1 MTGFGNIWKTI
12 DIGGVWR
19 RIASGGAGYHALL
32 LFFGLMAVVGA
43 AAGIHALF
51 IVGSRHGYA
60 TYREIPL
67 ALLISTYTFFIGAS
81 TGIYIISSFGH
92 VFGFRELMPIAKRT
106 IYLSIITVLAGY
118 MSIGLE
124 IENPI
129 RMFIYVVLSPNLRS
143 NIWWMSALYAFFLFF
158 MVIGFFLLLVKK
170 YRVAAIAGFLAV
182 VSVIA
187 ADSNMG
193 GIFAMMHGRQFW
205 YGPFLPVYFIASAM
219 MTGCAFIMFFTLLA
233 YRIKKEPL
241 ETGTARSIEF
251 IRTLSIL
258 MVAIIMFFTFWKI
271 LTGIVGDPQEIENM
285 RILIAGSYAFNFW
298 VFEILCGM
306 VVPFIL
312 LLASKGERYILML
325 IASAMMIIG
334 IFFIRLDLVIIG
346 QIVPMYFDL
355 GVKEFDHLHT
365 YWPSLHEILVVL
377 GCVGFCCFAY
387 LLGEKIF
394 DGFKESDQCLSP
406 EAIDNNHAEE
416 LQVQQ

>member
-1 MTGFGNIWKTI
+1 
-12 DIGGVWR
+12 
-19 RIASGGAGYHALL
+19 
-32 LFFGLMAVVGA
+32 
-43 AAGIHALF
+43 
-51 IVGSRHGYA
+51 
-60 TYREIPL
+60 
-67 ALLISTYTFFIGAS
+67 
-81 TGIYIISSFGH
+81 
-92 VFGFRELMPIAKRT
+92 
-106 IYLSIITVLAGY
+106 
-118 MSIGLE
+118 
-124 IENPI
+124 
-129 RMFIYVVLSPNLRS
+129 
-143 NIWWMSALYAFFLFF
+143 
-158 MVIGFFLLLVKK
+158 
-170 YRVAAIAGFLAV
+170 
-182 VSVIA
+182 
-187 ADSNMG
+187 
-193 GIFAMMHGRQFW
+193 
-205 YGPFLPVYFIASAM
+205 
-219 MTGCAFIMFFTLLA
+219 
-233 YRIKKEPL
+233 
-241 ETGTARSIEF
+241 
-251 IRTLSIL
+251 